1 VKRVLVVAL
10 LFCGI
15 DTSRVGGQTQAA
27 SGSGSA
33 PCLST
38 ARANAAKALQNGATR
53 EAARL
58 QLEIDSASCFDSS
71 LTPAAA
77 HLIGTVNSDRARF
90 ARDFLGGK
98 LTLRAYRAALEDRRR
113 KLARLL
119 HDPAGQADLVAG
131 DADGDL
137 VPDSRDKCPGT
148 PDGTPTDDRGCPRKP
163 RPQPGD
169 TADDGRL
176 REVLSGARY
185 LYSKS
190 CEGAPRPQIPAP
202 LEWGRGPQTKVGTM
216 GLNIAVTKVGGQPP
230 DCEIFYEIE
239 FRFIDA
245 NPGNPAL
252 PASKIVTVVYSS
264 REDLLTDP
272 TRAVFGLPIGPTL
285 SPGRAAVLEAMLRQY
300 FRATW
305 RVRAVNGSNLPS
317 PWSPFVTQG
326 PASSG
331 VHG

>member
-1 VKRVLVVAL
+1 MKRLFAVVFLGVVAAARPAA
-10 LFCGI
+10 G
-15 DTSRVGGQTQAA
+15 DT
-27 SGSGSA
+27 
-33 PCLST
+33 PCLKA
-38 ARANAAKALQNGATR
+38 ARASATAAFQGGATR

-58 QLEIDSASCFDSS
+58 QLEIDSASCFDPS

-77 HLIGTVNSDRARF
+77 HLIGTVNADRARF
-90 ARDFLGGK
+90 ARDFLQGK

-119 HDPAGQADLVAG
+119 TDPAGQAALLAG

-137 VPDSRDKCPGT
+137 VPDSQDLCPGT
-148 PDGTPTDDRGCPRKP
+148 PDGTPTNDKGCPRAVPP
-163 RPQPGD
+163 RPGD
-169 TADDGRL
+169 VAEDRRM

-202 LEWGRGPQTKVGTM
+202 LEWGRGPQTKLGTW
-216 GLNIAVTKVGGQPP
+216 GFNLAVTKVTGQPA
-230 DCEIFYEIE
+230 DCEVFYEIE
-239 FRFIDA
+239 IRFVDA

-252 PASKIVTVVYSS
+252 PPSKIVTIVYSS

-272 TRAVFGLPIGPTL
+272 RRAVFGLPIGPTL
-285 SPGRAAVLEAMLRQY
+285 SPARAAVLEAFNRQY
-300 FRATW
+300 FRAIW

-331 VHG
+331 VPG